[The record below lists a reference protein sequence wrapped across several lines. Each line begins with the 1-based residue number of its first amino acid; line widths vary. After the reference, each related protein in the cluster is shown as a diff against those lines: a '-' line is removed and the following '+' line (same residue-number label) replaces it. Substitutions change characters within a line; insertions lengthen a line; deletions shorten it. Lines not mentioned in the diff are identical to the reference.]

1 MIGKKKKVKKM
12 VDKQIEDC
20 FDVNKNKRY
29 YKSFRQI
36 LYEEHINMLEFP
48 TKRPEC
54 QVLRSKL

>member
-1 MIGKKKKVKKM
+1 M
-12 VDKQIEDC
+12 VEQQIEDC
-20 FDVNKNKRY
+20 FDVNKNKRF

-48 TKRPEC
+48 TKKPEC